1 MSKCCIR
8 LGEFKKILSFPLS
21 LVLLKIIIFAIEIY
35 YPEEIKNHILEST
48 SIGLSNIAIII
59 IPHIKFFSIRNDKK
73 KTNCECSKKICLHY
87 FILFILFVLK
97 SYFIYFHYL
106 NKIFNNYSIFYFK
119 LLNAGEL
126 LQSIELIFITIMA
139 KFMLKYKYFNHH
151 YLSMAFFLWCC
162 S

>member
-8 LGEFKKILSFPLS
+8 LGEFKKILLFPLS

-35 YPEEIKNHILEST
+35 YPKEIKNHILEST

-59 IPHIKFFSIRNDKK
+59 IPHTKFFSIRNDKK

-97 SYFIYFHYL
+97 SYFIYFHYFEE
-106 NKIFNNYSIFYFK
+106 IPNNYSIFYFK
-119 LLNAGEL
+119 LLNAREL
-126 LQSIELIFITIMA
+126 LQSIELIFITIIA
-139 KFMLKYKYFNHH
+139 KYMLKYKYFIHH